1 METIIIQIGN
11 SDNKL
16 SQRDW
21 ANFISVIRSLVGR
34 HCGQVHFDGG
44 PRFDSIYQN
53 FCVIAEIYTRDK
65 ENITKDLS
73 TVRKAFNQDS
83 IAVTFGET
91 LFV

>member
-1 METIIIQIGN
+1 METVIIQIGN

-16 SQRDW
+16 SQKDW
-21 ANFISVIRSLVGR
+21 TNFISVIRNLVGK

-44 PRFDSIYQN
+44 SRFDSIYQN
-53 FCVIAEIYTRDK
+53 FCVIAEIHTIDK

-73 TVRKAFNQDS
+73 TVRKTFNQDS

-91 LFV
+91 KLV